1 MLLWEN
7 TRKEVR
13 EALESGRL
21 KAAIVPTGST
31 EQHNEHMA
39 LGTDFAMAT
48 FLSQRVALELYPQAI
63 VSTPCPVGY
72 APYHMARKG
81 TLTLRRETFK
91 AFVYDVIES
100 LKAHGFNTVLV
111 LNGHGGNYAPLKEA
125 IPEWR
130 ESLGITL
137 DMEMPSPA
145 YTEADLVRLIQSYRD
160 ANAGLLNDVQESAM
174 SHASEVETSRVLA
187 AFPHRVRPITMEEYD
202 EAGLDYESG
211 LPPEV
216 LRYYAQHFGEGPK
229 GHSGRE
235 QPSRPSP
242 TGAVLACDGRNGRG
256 ANRAFDRFHSD
267 EVAEDDRRDRAWPA
281 MATVVGWSASSS
293 GHYPAWTWRPLCR
306 FAIAHQGVAPLP
318 PETAC

>member
-1 MLLWEN
+1 MTNIGTGGSRHYQYVNPDKVLLWEN

-160 ANAGLLNDVQESAM
+160 AKAGLLNDVQESAM
-174 SHASEVETSRVLA
+174 SHASEVETSRVLRA
-187 AFPHRVRPITMEEYD
+187 LSS
-202 EAGLDYESG
+202 LDLASP
-211 LPPEV
+211 LP
-216 LRYYAQHFGEGPK
+216 F
-229 GHSGRE
+229 
-235 QPSRPSP
+235 
-242 TGAVLACDGRNGRG
+242 
-256 ANRAFDRFHSD
+256 
-267 EVAEDDRRDRAWPA
+267 RDRAPEC
-281 MATVVGWSASSS
+281 GSSASGDCVLTVPIDDHSDVAFR
-293 GHYPAWTWRPLCR
+293 GHDLTDNSTPIRNHRLPQHHGIMDYHPAADATAL
-306 FAIAHQGVAPLP
+306 FDVGVWPDN
-318 PETAC
+318 TVRSDQ